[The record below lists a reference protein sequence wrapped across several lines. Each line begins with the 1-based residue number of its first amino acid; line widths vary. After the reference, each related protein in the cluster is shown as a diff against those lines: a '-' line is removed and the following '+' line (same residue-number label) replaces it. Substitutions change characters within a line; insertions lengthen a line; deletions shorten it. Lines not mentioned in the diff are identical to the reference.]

1 MSLPTHSVCQLDP
14 EPKEPRRF
22 EGAVGCAPADRRLQ
36 TPVTASRC
44 CAASYELPSAHLV
57 TPAHASEQR
66 YNMIRPVEPV
76 VACFI
81 GPMIVR
87 KDVFRRVGGFN
98 QSYSQAG

>member
-1 MSLPTHSVCQLDP
+1 MSVPSQSAPLPDP
-14 EPKEPRRF
+14 EPKQPPRF

-66 YNMIRPVEPV
+66 YR
-76 VACFI
+76 A
-81 GPMIVR
+81 GR
-87 KDVFRRVGGFN
+87 AGRAG
-98 QSYSQAG
+98 QAHLGAAAAT

>member
-66 YNMIRPVEPV
+66 YR
-76 VACFI
+76 A
-81 GPMIVR
+81 GR
-87 KDVFRRVGGFN
+87 AGHAG
-98 QSYSQAG
+98 QAHLGAAAAT